1 MLYVNA
7 RQPEACPVAMSRET
21 WGVLAPTLRLSHYS
35 FDEGRANSLTRNA
48 THSPTDNDRTP
59 PMLQHNPHP
68 LETNIFSII
77 KFSESMCNVQNVQNA
92 LKM

>member
-68 LETNIFSII
+68 LETNISPSSNFLNPCAMS
-77 KFSESMCNVQNVQNA
+77 
-92 LKM
+92 KMSKMH